1 MKIIAT
7 LRHLKVRASTV
18 QKGIPHVGRL
28 QKDLRIRVYLGQVNS
43 DLALYKFKRM
53 ILKFITKFHCYLNDL
68 VYV

>member
-1 MKIIAT
+1 
-7 LRHLKVRASTV
+7 V